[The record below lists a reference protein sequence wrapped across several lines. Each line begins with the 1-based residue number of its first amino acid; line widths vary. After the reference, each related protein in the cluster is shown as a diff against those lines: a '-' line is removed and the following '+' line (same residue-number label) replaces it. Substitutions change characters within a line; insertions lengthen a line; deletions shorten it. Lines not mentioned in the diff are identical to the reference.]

1 MENVDVNKIQQR
13 LVTVSQE
20 QDGFTKKQS
29 VDNKICVCVCYSLTH
44 VDDDRL
50 IPFEM

>member
-20 QDGFTKKQS
+20 QDGFTKKT
-29 VDNKICVCVCYSLTH
+29 KC
-44 VDDDRL
+44 
-50 IPFEM
+50 